1 MRNPLSQQDKYVVQ
15 GMVSDGYDIKDI
27 ASSIGR
33 KTKTVENY
41 VNNELDKIHDTI
53 AKVQTEKVLD
63 QPDNIQPDKVQPEN
77 TQQAKT
83 QKPKKSNP
91 KKRNPKN
98 KGFINKTSGG
108 SEGIAISTNAA
119 SAQSDELRQLYPKK
133 LSRSAR
139 GNLFNINE
147 ETVIEE

>member
-15 GMVSDGYDIKDI
+15 GMVSDGYDVKDI

-63 QPDNIQPDKVQPEN
+63 QPDHIQPDNIQPEN
-77 TQQAKT
+77 TQQTKT
-83 QKPKKSNP
+83 QKP

-119 SAQSDELRQLYPKK
+119 SSQSDELRQLYPKK

>member
-15 GMVSDGYDIKDI
+15 GMVSDGYDVKDI

-41 VNNELDKIHDTI
+41 IDNELDKIHDTI

-63 QPDNIQPDKVQPEN
+63 EPDHIQPDNIQPEN
-77 TQQAKT
+77 TQQTKT
-83 QKPKKSNP
+83 QKP

-119 SAQSDELRQLYPKK
+119 SSQSDELRQLYPKK

>member
-15 GMVSDGYDIKDI
+15 GMVSDGYDVKDI

-41 VNNELDKIHDTI
+41 IDNELDKIHDTI

-63 QPDNIQPDKVQPEN
+63 QPDHIQPDNIQPEN
-77 TQQAKT
+77 TQQTKT
-83 QKPKKSNP
+83 QKP

-119 SAQSDELRQLYPKK
+119 SSQSDELRQLYPKK

>member
-63 QPDNIQPDKVQPEN
+63 QPDN

-119 SAQSDELRQLYPKK
+119 SAQSDELRKSYPKK